1 MNIADWLRDLG
12 LQSYEAAFRD
22 NGIDLDVLPRLTVDD
37 LREIGVR
44 AVGHR
49 RKIIDAAARLP
60 RRHIAA
66 RAAPSPERRQLTLM
80 FVDLVGSTDL
90 SRRVDPEE
98 LREIMRAYLDTVAEE
113 IAGFDGHIAKF
124 LGDGALAYF
133 GWPRASEDAAERAVR
148 AGLAVARAVR
158 GVLAAAGHLL
168 EPRVG
173 IATGLVVVGD
183 LLGEGASKEETVT
196 GETPNLAARLQQTAE
211 PGTVVIAESTRRLVG
226 DLFEFA
232 GLGALQL
239 KGFDQPVQAWR
250 VVGEGRAES
259 RFEALHGAHVT
270 PLVGRDAELDLML
283 SRWQL
288 AETGAGQ
295 VILISGEAGIG
306 KSRLVLALRERL
318 KARPVTVVSY
328 ACSPHHANS
337 PLFPFLSELERTAR
351 FTPDDGPERRLR
363 RLEKLLAEDGGER
376 PGEILALFADL
387 LGIPNVS
394 QSAVRDLSPQQ
405 RKALLFRTLMV
416 RLERIAAAG
425 PILMVLED
433 AHWLDPTSRE
443 LFDQIVNRL
452 RGLSVLLVATFRPDF
467 APPWA
472 GLSHVALT
480 TLNRLPE
487 VQVLA
492 LIDQITDGHALP
504 EELLRQILARTEG
517 VPLFTEELTKAVLE
531 TGILCKTGDRYALAG
546 ALPALAIP
554 LTLHDSLMARLDR
567 LAPVK
572 EVAQIGACIGR
583 EFDHALLAAVVAIP
597 EADLAEALD
606 RLVAAE
612 LVFRRGVAPAMSYVF
627 KHALVRD
634 AAYESLL
641 KRRRQELHARI
652 ASAVET
658 LFPQLVEA
666 QPELVAGHLTEA
678 GLADRAIPN
687 WLRAGQLAADRSA
700 NMEAIA
706 HLRSGLACAEALAP
720 GEMRARFELSL
731 QLALGGPFIATKG
744 FASSEAE
751 IAYRRAQQLS
761 CELQSERELGAA
773 LRGLGHVYHVRGD
786 LRRAGGMVEETLA
799 LARRIGDPAFL
810 AEADHFAGGYAFHVG
825 RFQASRD
832 LLLRSAQAGEHH
844 GHYHSPVYGINM
856 SVFCRAYASHSE
868 WHLGYGARGRRLA
881 EEAVALAR
889 ETSHPFSIALSLDYL
904 AMLHQFGRDPEAA
917 LEAATE
923 AGEICA
929 EHRFDYY
936 GAWSGLVRAWAI
948 AETGRLDAGLAAYQL
963 ALEDFRR
970 TNAGLR
976 LPHYLMLLASLQG
989 KAGRVMPALALID
1002 QAVASADKNG
1012 ESWCNSE
1019 LHRQRGELLL
1029 LKDGKDADDHAD
1041 AAFKLA
1047 IETAIAQGAKLG
1059 ELRAS
1064 VSRAR
1069 LHAARG
1075 RRQFAREMLGPI
1087 CTWFSEGVE
1096 SCDLLEAKRL
1106 LAELAEDLADGR
1118 VRLSSGVARL
1128 QS

>member
-1 MNIADWLRDLG
+1 MNIGDWLRDLG

-49 RKIIDAAARLP
+49 RKILDAAGLLRQ
-60 RRHIAA
+60 RQIAA

-98 LREIMRAYLDTVAEE
+98 LREIMRAYLDTVAAA
-113 IAGFDGHIAKF
+113 IAAFDGHIAKF

-148 AGLAVARAVR
+148 AGLAVAKAV
-158 GVLAAAGHLL
+158 GSVPADGAHLL
-168 EPRVG
+168 EPRIG

-196 GETPNLAARLQQTAE
+196 GETPNLAARLQQAAE

-226 DLFEFA
+226 DLFELT

-239 KGFDQPVQAWR
+239 KGFSEPVPAWR

-283 SRWQL
+283 SRWRL
-288 AETGAGQ
+288 AEVGAGQ
-295 VILISGEAGIG
+295 VVLISGEAGLG
-306 KSRLVLALRERL
+306 KSRLVLALRESL
-318 KARPVTVVSY
+318 QARPITVVTY
-328 ACSPHHANS
+328 ACSPHHTNS

-351 FTPDDGPERRLR
+351 FAPDDGSAKRLK
-363 RLEKLLAEDGGER
+363 RLENLLADDGSEL
-376 PGEILALFADL
+376 PGETLPLFADL
-387 LGIPNVS
+387 LGIPSES
-394 QSAVRDLSPQQ
+394 QGAVRNLSPQQ
-405 RKALLFRTLMV
+405 RKALLFRTLML
-416 RLERIAAAG
+416 RLERVAARG
-425 PILMVLED
+425 PVLMVLED

-452 RGLSVLLVATFRPDF
+452 QGFPVLLVTTFRPEF
-467 APPWA
+467 AAPWI
-472 GLSHVALT
+472 GLSHATSV

-487 VQVLA
+487 AQVVA
-492 LIDQITDGHALP
+492 LIDQITDGNALP
-504 EELLRQILARTEG
+504 EELLAQILARTEG

-531 TGILCKTGDRYALAG
+531 GGTLCKAGNRYTFAG
-546 ALPALAIP
+546 PLPSLAIP

-597 EADLAEALD
+597 EADLTEALD

-612 LVFRRGVAPAMSYVF
+612 LVFRRGIAPAMSYVF

-652 ASAVET
+652 AAAIET

-687 WLRAGQLAADRSA
+687 WLRAGRLAADRSA

-720 GEMRARFELSL
+720 GETRSRFELSL

-751 IAYRRAQQLS
+751 TAYRRAQQLS
-761 CELQSERELGAA
+761 CELHSEPDLGAA

-786 LRRAGGMVEETLA
+786 LRRAAGLVEETLA
-799 LARRIGDPAFL
+799 LARRVGDPAFL
-810 AEADHFAGGYAFHVG
+810 AEADHFAGGFSFHVG
-825 RFQASRD
+825 KFQTARE

-856 SVFCRAYASHSE
+856 SVFCRAYASHCD
-868 WHLGYGARGRRLA
+868 WHLGYPVRGLRLA
-881 EEAVALAR
+881 EQAVALAR
-889 ETSHPFSIALSLDYL
+889 ETSHPFSIALALDYL
-904 AMLHQFGRDPEAA
+904 AMLHQFRRDPEAA
-917 LEAATE
+917 LKAATE

-948 AETGRLDAGLAAYQL
+948 AETGRLDEGIAAYEV

-989 KAGRVMPALALID
+989 KAGRVMPALRLID
-1002 QAVASADKNG
+1002 QAIAVADANG

-1019 LHRQRGELLL
+1019 LQRQRGELLL
-1029 LKDGKDADDHAD
+1029 LTDEADADDRAD
-1041 AAFKLA
+1041 AAFGLA
-1047 IETAIAQGAKLG
+1047 VETALGQGARLG
-1059 ELRAS
+1059 ELRATL
-1064 VSRAR
+1064 SRAR

-1075 RRQFAREMLGPI
+1075 RRQFARELLGPI
-1087 CTWFSEGVE
+1087 CAWFSEGFDTW
-1096 SCDLLEAKRL
+1096 DLLEARRL
-1106 LAELAEDLADGR
+1106 LADLR
-1118 VRLSSGVARL
+1118 VRAAIS
-1128 QS
+1128 

>member
-1 MNIADWLRDLG
+1 MNIGDWLRDLG
-12 LQSYEAAFRD
+12 LQSYEMAFRD
-22 NGIDLDVLPRLTVDD
+22 NGIDFEVLPRLTVDD

-49 RKIIDAAARLP
+49 RKIIDAAGLLP
-60 RRHIAA
+60 RRQIAA
-66 RAAPSPERRQLTLM
+66 RATPSPERRQLTLM

-98 LREIMRAYLDTVAEE
+98 LREIMRAYLDTVAGKV
-113 IAGFDGHIAKF
+113 AGFDGHIAKF

-133 GWPRASEDAAERAVR
+133 GWPQASEDAAERAVR
-148 AGLAVARAVR
+148 AGLAVAKAVR
-158 GVLAAAGHLL
+158 SLPGAAGRLL
-168 EPRVG
+168 EPRIG

-196 GETPNLAARLQQTAE
+196 GQTPNLAARLQQAAE
-211 PGTVVIAESTRRLVG
+211 PGAVVIAESTRRLVG
-226 DLFEFA
+226 DLFELA
-232 GLGALQL
+232 GLGTLQL
-239 KGFDQPVQAWR
+239 KGFGEPVQAWR

-259 RFEALHGAHVT
+259 RFEALHGAQVA

-283 SRWQL
+283 SRWRL
-288 AETGAGQ
+288 ADAGAGQ
-295 VILISGEAGIG
+295 VVLISGEAGIG

-318 KARPVTVVSY
+318 QAMPVKVVSY
-328 ACSPHHANS
+328 ACSPHHTNS
-337 PLFPFLSELERTAR
+337 PLFPFVSELERAAR
-351 FTPDDGPERRLR
+351 FTPDDSSERRLR
-363 RLEKLLAEDGGER
+363 RLEKLLGEDGGDL
-376 PGEILALFADL
+376 PGETLPLFADL
-387 LGIPNVS
+387 LGISSEP
-394 QSAVRDLSPQQ
+394 QGAVRDLSPQQ
-405 RKALLFRTLMV
+405 RKARLFRTLMM
-416 RLERIAAAG
+416 RLERVAAGG

-452 RGLSVLLVATFRPDF
+452 QGLPVLLVATFRPEF
-467 APPWA
+467 PLPWI
-472 GLSHVALT
+472 GLSHVT
-480 TLNRLPE
+480 PVTLNRLPE
-487 VQVLA
+487 AQVLA
-492 LIDQITDGHALP
+492 LIDQITDGKALP
-504 EELLRQILARTEG
+504 EELLGQILARTEG

-531 TGILCKTGDRYALAG
+531 AGILCKTGNRYFLAG
-546 ALPALAIP
+546 PLPSLAIP

-597 EADLAEALD
+597 ESDLNEALD

-612 LVFRRGVAPAMSYVF
+612 LVFRRGIAPAMSYVF

-652 ASAVET
+652 AAAIET

-678 GLADRAIPN
+678 GLADKAIAN
-687 WLRAGQLAADRSA
+687 WLRAGQLATDRSA

-720 GEMRARFELSL
+720 GETRSRFELSL

-751 IAYRRAQQLS
+751 TAYRRAQQLS
-761 CELQSERELGAA
+761 FELHCEPDLGAA
-773 LRGLGHVYHVRGD
+773 LRGLGHVYHVRGE
-786 LRRAGGMVEETLA
+786 LRRAAGLVDETVA

-810 AEADHFAGGYAFHVG
+810 AEADHFAGGFSFHVG
-825 RFQASRD
+825 RFQTARA
-832 LLLRSAQAGEHH
+832 LLLRSAQAGEYH

-856 SVFCRAYASHSE
+856 SVFCRAYASHCD
-868 WHLGYGARGRRLA
+868 WQLGYPARGLRLA

-889 ETSHPFSIALSLDYL
+889 ETSHPFSIALALDYL
-904 AMLHQFGRDPEAA
+904 AMLHQFRRDPEAA
-917 LEAATE
+917 LKAATE

-948 AETGRLDAGLAAYQL
+948 AETGRLDEGIAAYEA

-989 KAGRVMPALALID
+989 KAGRVISALRLID
-1002 QAVASADKNG
+1002 QAIAIADTNG
-1012 ESWCNSE
+1012 ESWCNCE

-1029 LKDGKDADDHAD
+1029 LTDGENAADRAD
-1041 AAFKLA
+1041 AEFRLA
-1047 IETAIAQGAKLG
+1047 VETATGQGAKLG

-1064 VSRAR
+1064 LSRAR
-1069 LHAARG
+1069 LHVARG
-1075 RRQFAREMLGPI
+1075 RRQFARELLGPI
-1087 CTWFSEGVE
+1087 CAWFSEGFE
-1096 SCDLLEAKRL
+1096 TCDLLEANSL
-1106 LAELAEDLADGR
+1106 LADLRMRTAI
-1118 VRLSSGVARL
+1118 S
-1128 QS
+1128 